1 MQALLVPLFF
11 ARKKAG
17 KGNCRIEADLAAAQE
32 QRR

>member
-17 KGNCRIEADLAAAQE
+17 KRNCRIEADLVAA
-32 QRR
+32 